1 MHYRICQVNEVC
13 KFLKS
18 KSSSNCRVCGG
29 FQPVYNGGG
38 EGYQNGIHRRMDVE
52 DVDNEVETNS
62 LDLTEAADNLVR
74 KRRAPYQGAH
84 GGQGGPGGCNKIPQ
98 QKCNKIPHKQ
108 PRRQCSTVDKPSCH
122 SSPRQVSTGHPS
134 VISITG
140 C

>member
-18 KSSSNCRVCGG
+18 KSFSNCRVCGG

-38 EGYQNGIHRRMDVE
+38 GGYQNGIHRRMDVE

-84 GGQGGPGGCNKIPQ
+84 VGQGGCNKIPQ

-122 SSPRQVSTGHPS
+122 SSPRQVKTGHM
-134 VISITG
+134 ISITG